1 MILGRSS
8 YVYRIK
14 DTNTFV
20 SYDKRKEHKTSRLHV
35 DINLVE
41 NDVLDIEAFKLWR
54 EEYRSAKFILNEDSQ
69 FLCGHEV
76 EKMSKSKFNVQ
87 TPDQLVEDF
96 GADTLRLYE
105 MFLGP
110 LEQFKPWDVKGINGV
125 HNFLRKYWRLSHDS
139 NNNFCVSTDKA
150 SKDNYKS
157 LHKTIKKVEEDIE
170 RYSFNTVVST
180 FMICVNELTEQNCNN
195 KEIISELT
203 ILLSPYAPH
212 IAEEIWEKL
221 GKKTSISYAKFP
233 EFKSQYLV
241 EEEVNYPVSFNGKMR
256 FKINLPADFSKEEIE
271 QEVMKHD
278 KTLHYLD
285 GGSPKKIIIV
295 PKRIVNIVH

>member
-1 MILGRSS
+1 M
-8 YVYRIK
+8 
-14 DTNTFV
+14 
-20 SYDKRKEHKTSRLHV
+20 
-35 DINLVE
+35 
-41 NDVLDIEAFKLWR
+41 
-54 EEYRSAKFILNEDSQ
+54 
-69 FLCGHEV
+69 
-76 EKMSKSKFNVQ
+76 
-87 TPDQLVEDF
+87 
-96 GADTLRLYE
+96 
-105 MFLGP
+105 GP

-221 GKKTSISYAKFP
+221 GKNTSISYAKFP
-233 EFKSQYLV
+233 EFKSSHTFITK
-241 EEEVNYPVSFNGKMR
+241 NFNH
-256 FKINLPADFSKEEIE
+256 IS
-271 QEVMKHD
+271 
-278 KTLHYLD
+278 
-285 GGSPKKIIIV
+285 
-295 PKRIVNIVH
+295 